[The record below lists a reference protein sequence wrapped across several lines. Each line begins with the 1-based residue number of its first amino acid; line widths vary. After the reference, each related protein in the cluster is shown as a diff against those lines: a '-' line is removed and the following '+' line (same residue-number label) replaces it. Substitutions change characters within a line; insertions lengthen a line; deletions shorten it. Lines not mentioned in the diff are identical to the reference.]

1 MQRTIYH
8 YLTKTIYIS
17 GTTIGRAS
25 DWYADIV
32 KVPSIWNAFS
42 IINQYK
48 SSMFGMKASPYIG
61 EVARKVDNVAPFGFF
76 GDLTTTSIYKA
87 AEKALKYNPD
97 IKRAVG
103 DSLGGV
109 VALEL
114 QTHLPELKV
123 RTYSAPVVDL
133 KGAVQPTWNTNT
145 DIYRNLGEPI
155 SMFDSS
161 ARTTTYPKIYDQT
174 VLTHQYQDSAKRN
187 RIIL

>member
-1 MQRTIYH
+1 MF
-8 YLTKTIYIS
+8 S
-17 GTTIGRAS
+17 M
-25 DWYADIV
+25 
-32 KVPSIWNAFS
+32 NAV
-42 IINQYK
+42 
-48 SSMFGMKASPYIG
+48 PYIG
-61 EVARKVDNVAPFGFF
+61 DLARQVDNVVPFGSFC
-76 GDLTTTSIYKA
+76 DLTTTSRYKA
-87 AEKALKYNPD
+87 AEQSLNENPD

-114 QTHLPELKV
+114 QTHHPELKV

-145 DIYRNLGEPI
+145 EIYRNFGDPI

-174 VLTHQYQDSAKRN
+174 VLTHQYQDSAKKH
-187 RIIL
+187 RILL